1 MCKKQQQAAAPAQDN
16 NMNMML
22 MMMLMQMQQRMG
34 DMENVLGR
42 VVSGL
47 EGRGAWT
54 PGMQDYLQNICGQIP
69 GVNPSFAGL
78 PAPQGPATL
87 PAPGQV
93 AQVPGVNTL
102 PAATQPGFG
111 FGLNQTWR
119 VYPV

>member
-1 MCKKQQQAAAPAQDN
+1 MCKKQCQQQQAPAQN
-16 NMNMML
+16 NDMTMML
-22 MMMLMQMQQRMG
+22 MFMLMQMQQRMG

-69 GVNPSFAGL
+69 GVGQPSFNGL
-78 PAPQGPATL
+78 PAPTGPAAL

-93 AQVPGVNTL
+93 AGAGTI
-102 PAATQPGFG
+102 PANVQQPGIG

-119 VYPV
+119 LYPV